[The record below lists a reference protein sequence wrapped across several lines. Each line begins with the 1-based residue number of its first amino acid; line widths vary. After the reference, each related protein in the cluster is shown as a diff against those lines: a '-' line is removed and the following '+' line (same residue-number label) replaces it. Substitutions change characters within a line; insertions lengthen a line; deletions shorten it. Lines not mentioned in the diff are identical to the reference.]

1 RPLRVATLLAGE
13 VLGWSSLTSQT
24 AKQFQ
29 ARALESVQAFAFDG
43 ARLRHLCDEDFAFG
57 YHFMRA
63 VLSVMSE
70 RLHATRVQL
79 VDIYSPLT
87 V

>member
-1 RPLRVATLLAGE
+1 
-13 VLGWSSLTSQT
+13 
-24 AKQFQ
+24 
-29 ARALESVQAFAFDG
+29 
-43 ARLRHLCDEDFAFG
+43 
-57 YHFMRA
+57 MRA

-70 RLHATRVQL
+70 RLHATRIQL